1 MANPGPFDSARFS
14 HRFRGYDPAEV
25 DEHLRAVEASLTELR
40 RDRDHLTARLE
51 QVGERDVDFGSFA
64 EEIRQILQAAQ
75 DAADGLRRRAS
86 EEVAVWRDEAKAE
99 TDAQR
104 SQALS
109 DAEALRRDAWVEA
122 ESLWMG
128 TQEGARTRTDEA
140 EREALAIVGQAERDA
155 HRMLSSARR
164 EAEEQLRLAKMEAE
178 RLLVEARAQ
187 HEEIIDSA
195 RKTADAA
202 QERARALEVRRTE
215 LLDELESVRTTVTK
229 LESDIDEKRAQLLA
243 AAEEPIVEPEPA
255 STDAPAKAGEREGW
269 PSENIRIIPA
279 QPKHVE
285 VSESIDASDMAD
297 EVRRLRDSASTETTA
312 EVPVADPPAD
322 PAAAADGAST
332 EPEPHDE
339 SDLVTIIEPQPDSG
353 SEPGQAETSTEMEA
367 EAEPVPE
374 VLELAPQASG
384 DDLGGLFAA
393 LRSGDDEREEPVQ
406 VPRASDSTESTPER
420 DRVGAMP
427 VAFDGDAADYR
438 DHLLLPITNR
448 ILRSIKRQLT
458 EAQNLALEE
467 IRVTDG
473 DWEPDAEEL
482 RERVHGDLTIVV
494 QESFAAGYAAV
505 EELTGASV
513 GRPKPAKADIDD
525 HAPAFAAALAED
537 LATVTSE
544 ASGPRAAA
552 AALSRAYR
560 AWRTDEAERRVG
572 TAARMAFHKGLARAA
587 KVGNVPA
594 LFWSVAGRGCPDCR
608 TLAEAGPVSPGQ
620 GFGPDRVLPPLHDGC
635 SCAVVPSA

>member
-86 EEVAVWRDEAKAE
+86 EEVATWRDEAKAE

-122 ESLWMG
+122 ESLWKG
-128 TQEGARTRTDEA
+128 TQEGARIRTDEA

-215 LLDELESVRTTVTK
+215 LLDELESVRTTVAK
-229 LESDIDEKRAQLLA
+229 LESDIDEKRAQLVA

-255 STDAPAKAGEREGW
+255 PADAPAKAEDREGW
-269 PSENIRIIPA
+269 PTENIRIIPA

-285 VSESIDASDMAD
+285 VSETIDASDMAD
-297 EVRRLRDSASTETTA
+297 EVRRLRDTASSETTA
-312 EVPVADPPAD
+312 EVPVVDQAD
-322 PAAAADGAST
+322 PAPEADGGST

-339 SDLVTIIEPQPDSG
+339 SELVTIIEPEPDTG
-353 SEPGQAETSTEMEA
+353 SEPGPSETTADVEA
-367 EAEPVPE
+367 DVEPVAE
-374 VLELAPQASG
+374 VVDPTPKATA

-393 LRSGDDEREEPVQ
+393 LRSGGDEPGQPVQ
-406 VPRASDSTESTPER
+406 VASVSDSAEPAPDE
-420 DRVGAMP
+420 DRLASAV
-427 VAFDGDAADYR
+427 VFDGDAADYR

-467 IRVTDG
+467 IRVTEG
-473 DWEPDAEEL
+473 DWEPNAEEL

-594 LFWSVAGRGCPDCR
+594 LFWSVAGRGCPECR